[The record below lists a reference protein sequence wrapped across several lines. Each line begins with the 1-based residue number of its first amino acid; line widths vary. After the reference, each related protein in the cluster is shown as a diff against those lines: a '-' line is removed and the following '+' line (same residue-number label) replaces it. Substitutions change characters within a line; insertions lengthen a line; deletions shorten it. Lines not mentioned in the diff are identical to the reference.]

1 MRAFINVS
9 LDRSRTVLMTLALIL
24 IAGSQAYLSIPKESD
39 PDISIPIIY
48 VSMNHEGISPEDAER
63 LLVRPMEK
71 ELQGVEGIKELK
83 ATARE
88 GQASV
93 VLEFEAG
100 FDSDKALADV
110 REKVDIAKAELPE
123 ATDEPTVNEVNFSLF
138 PVLVVSLAGEVP
150 ERTLVT
156 LARELRDKIEGISE
170 VLDAEIGGDR
180 EDVVEILLD
189 PARMESHGLVQ
200 EEVFSLVAR
209 NNQLV
214 AAGTLDTG
222 SGSFPVKVP
231 GLIESAE
238 ELLSLPLKVRGDR
251 VITVSDVATVRR
263 TYKDPTGFA
272 RVGGRPAVTLEV
284 SKRSGEN
291 IIGTIAKVKALVA
304 EESAYWPSGV
314 EVSFSGDRS
323 RDVRNMLS
331 DLQNNILSAIA
342 LVMVVVVA
350 ALGLRSALLVGL
362 VAIPGSFLT
371 GILVLSMMGLTMN
384 IVVLFSLILAAGM
397 LIDGAIVVTEFA
409 DRKMAEGL
417 PKREAYSQ
425 AARRMAWPI
434 TASTF
439 TTLAAFAPL
448 LFWPGVVGEFMKYMP
463 LTLVATLAASL
474 MMALIFVPTLGGIF
488 GKPGVATPEA
498 LRNLSLAEHG
508 DLDEIRGFTGV
519 YVKSLEVALA
529 HPVLILFASIA
540 ILVGGYTAYGA
551 FGKGVEFFPDVEP
564 EQVIVHIHARGNLSA
579 VERDGLVRRV
589 ESRILEMEEFDSVY
603 ARSGERFGNQEV
615 AEDVVGVI
623 QLELIDWQVRR
634 KAAEIMAEIR
644 ERTEDIAGIH
654 VEVRIPDAG
663 PPVGKPVQIELASR
677 YPELLEPAVELVRA
691 RFEAIDGLR
700 DIQDS
705 RPVPGIEWRV
715 EVDREEAARYGA
727 DILLVGNTIKLVTN
741 GLKVGDYRPVDADDE
756 VDILARLLKDNR
768 DLDQLDAL
776 RLQTDHGLAPVTN
789 FVTREPAP
797 KLGTIERVDTRR
809 VMSVEA
815 DVEEG
820 VLPDA
825 KVKELRE
832 WLKTAD
838 LDPRVTARFK
848 GEDEEQE
855 AAKEF
860 LTNAFF
866 VALFIMAIILVTQ
879 FNSFYQAFLILSAVI
894 FSTVGVLLGLM
905 VTKEPFGIVMSGVGV
920 IALAGIVVNN
930 NIVLIDTYNVLR
942 KRGVEA
948 REAVLRTG
956 AQRLRPV
963 MLTTITTILGLLPM
977 VYQLNINLFTRVIE
991 QGAPSTQWW
1000 TQLATAVAGGLA
1012 FATVLTLVMTP
1023 SLLMLKENV
1032 AEWWRDFSFSRK
1044 PAVEAE

>member
-1 MRAFINVS
+1 MRAFINIS

-24 IAGSQAYLSIPKESD
+24 IVGTQAYRDIPKESD

-48 VSMNHEGISPEDAER
+48 VSMSHEGISPEDAER

-71 ELQGVEGIKELK
+71 ELQGVEGIKELR

-100 FDSDKALADV
+100 FDSDQALNDV
-110 REKVDIAKAELPE
+110 REKVDLAKSELPD

-156 LARELRDKIEGISE
+156 LARDLRDKVESISE

-180 EDVVEILLD
+180 EDAVEILLD

-200 EEVFSLVAR
+200 EEVFNLVAR

-222 SGSFPVKVP
+222 SGRFPVKVP
-231 GLIESAE
+231 GLIENAE

-263 TYKDPTGFA
+263 TYKDPEGFA

-284 SKRSGEN
+284 SKRTGEN
-291 IIGTIAKVKALVA
+291 IIETIEKVKALVE
-304 EESAYWPSGV
+304 EESAHWPAGV

-331 DLQNNILSAIA
+331 DLQNNILSAVA
-342 LVMVVVVA
+342 LVMVVIVA
-350 ALGLRSALLVGL
+350 ALGLRSAGLVGL
-362 VAIPGSFLT
+362 AIPGSFLT

-384 IVVLFSLILAAGM
+384 IVVLFSLILAVGM

-448 LFWPGVVGEFMKYMP
+448 LFWPGVVGEFMKYLP
-463 LTLVATLAASL
+463 ITLLATLAASL
-474 MMALIFVPTLGGIF
+474 MMALIFVPTLGGIV

-498 LRNLSLAEHG
+498 LRNLALAEHG
-508 DLDEIRGFTGV
+508 DLDEIRGLTGL
-519 YVKSLEVALA
+519 YVKVLEEALA
-529 HPVLILFASIA
+529 HPVKILFGAFA
-540 ILVGGYTAYGA
+540 ILIGGYAAYGA

-564 EQVIVHIHARGNLSA
+564 EQLIVHVHARGNLSA
-579 VERDGLVRRV
+579 VERDALVQQV
-589 ESRILEMEEFDSVY
+589 ENRILDMDEFTSIY

-615 AEDVVGVI
+615 AEDVIGVI
-623 QLELIDWQVRR
+623 QLELTDWQLRR
-634 KAAEIMAEIR
+634 KAAEIMDEMR
-644 ERTEDIAGIH
+644 ERTDDIAGIR
-654 VEVRIPDAG
+654 VEVRKPDAG

-677 YPELLEPAVELVRA
+677 YPELLEPAVEQVRA
-691 RFEAIDGLR
+691 AFESLDGLR

-715 EVDREEAARYGA
+715 EVDREHAARFGA

-756 VDILARLLKDNR
+756 VDILARLLKDDR
-768 DLDQLDAL
+768 DLDRLDAL
-776 RLQTDHGLAPVTN
+776 RLQTDRGLAPVTN

-797 KLGTIERVDTRR
+797 KLGTIERVETRR
-809 VMSVEA
+809 VMTVEA

-820 VLPDA
+820 VLADA
-825 KVKELRE
+825 KVRELRE

-838 LDPRVTARFK
+838 LDKRVTARFK

-855 AAKEF
+855 AAKAF
-860 LTNAFF
+860 LQKAFF

-879 FNSFYQAFLILSAVI
+879 FNSFYQALLILSAVI

-905 VTKEPFGIVMSGVGV
+905 VTGEPFGIVMSGVGV

-942 KRGVEA
+942 RRGVEA

-963 MLTTITTILGLLPM
+963 LLTTITTILGLLPM

-1012 FATVLTLVMTP
+1012 FATLLTLVMTP
-1023 SLLMLKENV
+1023 CLLMLKENV
-1032 AEWWRDFSFSRK
+1032 AEWWHNASFFRK
-1044 PAVEAE
+1044 AAE

>member
-24 IAGSQAYLSIPKESD
+24 IVGTQAYFEIPKESD
-39 PDISIPIIY
+39 PDIAIPIIY
-48 VSMNHEGISPEDAER
+48 VSMSHEGISPEDAER

-71 ELQGVEGIKELK
+71 ELQGVEGIKELR

-100 FDSDKALADV
+100 FDSDKALNDV
-110 REKVDIAKAELPE
+110 REKVDLAKAELPD

-156 LARELRDKIEGISE
+156 LARDLRDKIESISE

-180 EDVVEILLD
+180 EDAVEILLD

-200 EEVFSLVAR
+200 EEVFDLVRR

-222 SGSFPVKVP
+222 AGRFPVKVP
-231 GLIESAE
+231 GLIEGAE
-238 ELLSLPLKVRGDR
+238 ELLNLPLKVRGDR
-251 VITVSDVATVRR
+251 VITVRDVATVRR
-263 TYKDPTGFA
+263 TYKDPEGFA

-291 IIGTIAKVKALVA
+291 IIETIEKVKALVA
-304 EESAYWPSGV
+304 EETLHWPAGV

-331 DLQNNILSAIA
+331 DLQNNILSAVA
-342 LVMVVVVA
+342 LVMVVIVA
-350 ALGLRSALLVGL
+350 ALGLRSAGLVGL
-362 VAIPGSFLT
+362 AIPGSFLT

-384 IVVLFSLILAAGM
+384 IVVLFSLILAVGM

-417 PKREAYSQ
+417 PRREAYSQ

-474 MMALIFVPTLGGIF
+474 MMALIFVPTLGGIV

-498 LRNLSLAEHG
+498 LRNLALAEHG
-508 DLDEIRGFTGV
+508 DLDEIKGLTGL
-519 YVKSLEVALA
+519 YVKILEEALA
-529 HPVLILFASIA
+529 HPFKILLGALA
-540 ILVGGYTAYGA
+540 ILIGGYAAYGA

-564 EQVIVHIHARGNLSA
+564 EQLIVHIHARGNLSA
-579 VERDGLVRRV
+579 VERDGLVQQV
-589 ESRILEMEEFDSVY
+589 ESRILDMNEFKSVY

-623 QLELIDWQVRR
+623 QLELTDWQIRR
-634 KAAEIMAEIR
+634 KAAEIMEEMR
-644 ERTEDIAGIH
+644 VRTDDIAGIR
-654 VEVRIPDAG
+654 VEVRKPDAG

-677 YPELLEPAVELVRA
+677 YPELLEPAVEEVRA
-691 RFEAIDGLR
+691 AFESLDGLR

-715 EVDREEAARYGA
+715 EVDREQAARFGA

-756 VDILARLLKDNR
+756 VDILARLLKDDR
-768 DLDQLDAL
+768 DLDRLDAL
-776 RLQTDHGLAPVTN
+776 RLQTDRGLAPVTN
-789 FVTREPAP
+789 FVTREAAP
-797 KLGTIERVDTRR
+797 KLGTIERVETRR
-809 VMSVEA
+809 VMTVEA

-825 KVKELRE
+825 KVRELRE
-832 WLKTAD
+832 WLKTAE
-838 LDPRVTARFK
+838 LDERVTARFK

-855 AAKEF
+855 AAKKF
-860 LTNAFF
+860 LTDAFF

-879 FNSFYQAFLILSAVI
+879 FNSFYQALLILSAVI

-905 VTKEPFGIVMSGVGV
+905 ITGEPFGIVMSGVGV

-942 KRGVEA
+942 RRGVEA

-963 MLTTITTILGLLPM
+963 LLTTITTILGLLPM
-977 VYQLNINLFTRVIE
+977 VYQLNINLFTRAIE

-1012 FATVLTLVMTP
+1012 FATLLTLVMTP
-1023 SLLMLKENV
+1023 CLLMLKENI
-1032 AEWWRDFSFSRK
+1032 AEWWHERVFSSET
-1044 PAVEAE
+1044 ATE